1 MNPWLILGAGVL
13 WVVSSGAVY
22 VKGQSVGANRVI
34 AEQAKVNKAIDET
47 RAAAQQGAADAIAQI
62 KIVNT
67 TVKGRVET
75 VVRENTV
82 YRDCKH
88 DARSVRDINSALT
101 GEPAESTGGGKLPE
115 AKPAQR

>member
-1 MNPWLILGAGVL
+1 MNPYVLLALVVGWGASVVGSGWYGMGLGED
-13 WVVSSGAVY
+13 
-22 VKGQSVGANRVI
+22 RVI
-34 AEQAKVNKAIDET
+34 AQQAKVNKAIDET

-88 DARSVRDINSALT
+88 DARSLRDINAALT
-101 GEPAESTGGGKLPE
+101 GDAAEPAGSGKLPE
-115 AKPAQR
+115 AQPAK